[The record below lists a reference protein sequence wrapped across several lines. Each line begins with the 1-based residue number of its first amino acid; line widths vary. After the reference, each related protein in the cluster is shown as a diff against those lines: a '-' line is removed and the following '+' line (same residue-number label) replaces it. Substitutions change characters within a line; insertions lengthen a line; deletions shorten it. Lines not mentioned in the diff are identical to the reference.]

1 MSAVRQAKLGGTFK
15 SLDKKY
21 HFAPRLVIET
31 GAEQTKKIIE
41 ILSSI
46 II

>member
-21 HFAPRLVIET
+21 HFAPRLLKLVRSR
-31 GAEQTKKIIE
+31 QIIE

>member
-1 MSAVRQAKLGGTFK
+1 LSAVRQTKLGGTFK
-15 SLDKKY
+15 SLDKKISLCI
-21 HFAPRLVIET
+21 AVIET

>member
-21 HFAPRLVIET
+21 HFAPRLLKRVRSK
-31 GAEQTKKIIE
+31 QRKLLKFFH
-41 ILSSI
+41 L
-46 II
+46 